1 MPRILVA
8 YVSKTGSTK
17 AAAEEIQ
24 RVLAQKNFDAEVRP
38 MSEVTSLA
46 GYDGVVLGAPVNA
59 MKWLPE
65 AVEFTTSHKTELQK
79 VPVAYF
85 LLSYL
90 LFEGRGA
97 AKSAAEKCLTTV
109 QQSVPA
115 ITTGMFPGKIEKPM
129 PLIMRLIFGV
139 KSGRPLDI
147 TDMPHVTA
155 WASDVAGMFRSRI
168 R

>member
-46 GYDGVVLGAPVNA
+46 GYDGVVLGAPINA

-65 AVEFTTSHKTELQK
+65 ANAFVLAHKAELQK

-90 LFEGRGA
+90 LFEGSGG
-97 AKSAAEKCLTTV
+97 AKSSIEKSLNTV

-115 ITTGMFPGKIEKPM
+115 ITTGMFPGKIEKTM
-129 PLIMRLIFGV
+129 PLFLRLLFGV

-155 WASDVAGMFRSRI
+155 WANDVAGMFRSRI